1 MGTYLDVDL
10 ENVEVGFK
18 LPPAGDYKATIEGFE
33 IRNTGEGDARTMK
46 DVQFNYLLVEGHED
60 GQGLTI
66 KDFIDPKSD
75 MGLKKL
81 KAMCQACGI
90 EHTKGRLELDKF
102 SGQSVKLTV
111 VHKKGKNEGSMF
123 ANISRISP
131 LEVPESASSDDD
143 E

>member
-18 LPPAGDYKATIEGFE
+18 LPPAGDYKATIESFD
-33 IRNTGEGDARTMK
+33 IRHAGEGDARKLK
-46 DVQFNYLLVEGHED
+46 DVQFNYLLIEGHED

-66 KDFIDPKSD
+66 KDFIDPASD
-75 MGLKKL
+75 MGKKKL
-81 KAMCQACGI
+81 KALCIACGI
-90 EHTKGRLELDKF
+90 THEKGRLELDKF
-102 SGQSVKLTV
+102 TGQSVKLTV

-123 ANISRISP
+123 ANVNRVSP